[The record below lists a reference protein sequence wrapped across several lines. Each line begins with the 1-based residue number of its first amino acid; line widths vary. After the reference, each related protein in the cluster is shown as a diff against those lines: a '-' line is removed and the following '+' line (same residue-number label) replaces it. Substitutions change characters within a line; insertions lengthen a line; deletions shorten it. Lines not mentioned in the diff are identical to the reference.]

1 MGKETDNQ
9 VQEAQRVPKRIN
21 PKETTPRH
29 AVIKMT
35 KIKGKENIE
44 SSKRKATNYGQG
56 NSHQS
61 TT

>member
-1 MGKETDNQ
+1 MAKETDNQ

-35 KIKGKENIE
+35 QIKGKENIE
-44 SSKRKATNYGQG
+44 SSKGKMVHHMQG
-56 NSHQS
+56 NKSPINS
-61 TT
+61 